1 MRRRDRLRLTRPPR
15 KPPPDPDGRAGLVR
29 HARTVA
35 KLGLFWLLHA
45 LINGR

>member
-15 KPPPDPDGRAGLVR
+15 KPPDPDDGAGLLR

-35 KLGLFWLLHA
+35 KLGIFWLLHA